1 MNRQQRRL
9 EKKGEK
15 KKGVLDAATQVEVD
29 GILNLG
35 HQNHQAGML
44 DDAQT
49 LYKKV
54 LSLDPNNTE
63 ANHLLGVVAHHTGNL
78 ETGIELISKAVR
90 SHPAHFAAL
99 NNLGN
104 AQAQAGLPADAEKS
118 YRKALK
124 FKPDYAM
131 AHGNLGKVLMDAGR
145 LGDAIKHLSRAI
157 QLEAANPAHHI
168 NHGAACMATGLVEE
182 AEASFRS
189 ALELTPADYSVHNEL
204 GILLQADGRLD
215 GAEACYKRTI
225 EINETS
231 VEAHVN
237 MGNLMEDC
245 LRFED
250 SKGNFHHAIELE
262 PGNVDAH
269 RNLGMVLLRQGD
281 FENGFAEYAWRVSAH
296 ARDEESQFQGKVWDG
311 GGESGRRILIHAE
324 QGLGDTIQFA
334 RYLPVLEGMGYEVV
348 FECQPPLVDL
358 MASLPGEFQ
367 IIGKGDTLP
376 DFDIHAPLL
385 SLPGLLK
392 GTLET
397 IPSGESYL
405 SATEDLVDQW
415 KERLSGGE
423 RKKVGLVWRGR
434 GEHNNDKNRS
444 ASLALFVEHLSDV
457 DADFY
462 CLQKDLTNEEQKMPV
477 GFQNIGKDFKDFSDT
492 AAALKNLDLVIS
504 VDTSVAHLAGA
515 LGVPTWLLLPT
526 PPDWRWLM
534 DRDDTPWYPS
544 MRLFR
549 KQGLEDWDGVLGK
562 VAAELKNI

>member
-9 EKKGEK
+9 EKKGKK
-15 KKGVLDAATQVEVD
+15 KKGVLDAATQAEVD

-35 HQNHQAGML
+35 LQNHQAGML

-54 LSLDPNNTE
+54 LSLDPKNTE
-63 ANHLLGVVAHHTGNL
+63 ANHLLGVVAHHMGDL
-78 ETGIELISKAVR
+78 DGGIKLISKAVR
-90 SHPAHFAAL
+90 SHPGHFVAL

-104 AQAQAGLPADAEKS
+104 AQAQAGLSTDAEKS

-131 AHGNLGKVLMDAGR
+131 AHGNLGKVLMDTGR
-145 LGDAIKHLSRAI
+145 LDHAIKHLSRAI
-157 QLEAANPAHHI
+157 QLDAANPVHHI
-168 NHGAACMATGLVEE
+168 NHGEACMTSGLVEE
-182 AEASFRS
+182 AEASFRKG
-189 ALELTPADYSVHNEL
+189 LDLTPDDYSVHNEL
-204 GILLQADGRLD
+204 GILLQAEGRLD
-215 GAEACYKRTI
+215 EAEACYKSAI

-237 MGNLMEDC
+237 MGILMEDS
-245 LRFED
+245 LRFEE
-250 SKGNFHHAIELE
+250 SKNNFQHAIELE

-269 RNLGMVLLRQGD
+269 RNLGMLLLRQGD
-281 FENGFAEYAWRVSAH
+281 FENGFTEYAWRPSAH
-296 ARDEESQFQGKVWDG
+296 ARDEESQFLGKAWDG
-311 GGESGRRILIHAE
+311 GGETGRRILIHAE

-334 RYLPVLEGMGYEVV
+334 RYLPVLEGMGYEIV
-348 FECQPPLVDL
+348 FECQPSLVDL
-358 MASLPGEFQ
+358 MASLPGDFQ
-367 IIGKGDTLP
+367 VIAKGDTLP

-392 GTLET
+392 GTVAT
-397 IPSGESYL
+397 IPSGDTYL
-405 SATEDLVDQW
+405 SAPADLIDQW

-434 GEHNNDKNRS
+434 AEHNNDKNRS
-444 ASLALFVEHLSDV
+444 ASLALFAQHLSDV
-457 DADFY
+457 EADFY
-462 CLQKDLTNEEQKMPV
+462 CLQKDLTKDEQKMPD
-477 GFQNIGKDFKDFSDT
+477 GFENIGKDFSDFTET

-534 DRDDTPWYPS
+534 DRDDTPWYAA

-549 KQGLEDWDGVLGK
+549 KQGLEDWHGVLEK
-562 VAAELKNI
+562 VAGELNNF